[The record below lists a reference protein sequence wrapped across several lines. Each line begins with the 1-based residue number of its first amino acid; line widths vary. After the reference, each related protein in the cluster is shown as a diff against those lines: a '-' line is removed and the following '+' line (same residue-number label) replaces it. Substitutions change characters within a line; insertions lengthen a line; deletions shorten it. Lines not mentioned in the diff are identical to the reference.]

1 MFIQQL
7 LNGLTM
13 GSIYALLAVGV
24 SMIYKAMGM
33 MNFAHGDTIML
44 SAFFCLTIYSA
55 GLPLWAAILI
65 APFISAGLGPCLERL
80 V

>member
-33 MNFAHGDTIML
+33 MNFAHGFL
-44 SAFFCLTIYSA
+44 CGRRS
-55 GLPLWAAILI
+55 
-65 APFISAGLGPCLERL
+65 
-80 V
+80 